1 MSDSD
6 PNLALVLARG
16 YTYEKLLCGLGTS
29 HPNARVSM
37 FGFDN
42 SDPVYAW
49 NNKEWQSY
57 GGKNVNPPDISRMR
71 YRDEG
76 INLVFHFPTLDV
88 GATAEFDFA
97 YVLSPDDLSACRIA
111 CPPTLCICAC
121 NLTYASVHCYSNRHG
136 QLESY
141 QNLTADGYYVW

>member
-1 MSDSD
+1 MTPCQEQPHTGNFATLNWVKYQPFRAGDKAGYVSDSD

-16 YTYEKLLCGLGTS
+16 NTYEKLLCGLGTS

-42 SDPVYAW
+42 DSPVKAW
-49 NNKEWQSY
+49 DDMQWSSY
-57 GGKNVNPPDISRMR
+57 GGKNVNPPDKSRMR
-71 YRDEG
+71 NADEG

-97 YVLSPDDLSACRIA
+97 YVLSPDDLSMYCIACR
-111 CPPTLCICAC
+111 
-121 NLTYASVHCYSNRHG
+121 
-136 QLESY
+136 
-141 QNLTADGYYVW
+141 